1 MAGSR
6 QIRSVR
12 WCSDDRMTTGK
23 KQPRVVEGSTAGEQ
37 GSEAAVGST
46 HTNPYLFFLDAYQKK
61 AKAASTSR
69 RFKIAQC
76 SKPAADIWNN
86 MSDAERAPF
95 VEMAKE
101 RKARMKKPIPKGKK
115 KKALPVFRSRCSP
128 LKLVKVNK
136 ALTKAQRDAV
146 KGLGFGSMLQLKCTM
161 LSRDFINRLVKHF
174 NPVTRSLEF
183 GRARVYRIT
192 ADDVER
198 ALGLSCGTIPVPT
211 DCQDRHVEHITN
223 MFKGKEEKELKRGV
237 TFAMMQQV
245 FDGKKHDMKFQTSYV
260 LFVLSCFLCPTTKDV
275 AATKF
280 YPAVHDLKQ
289 TRTYAWAEF
298 VLQWLAAEIAK
309 YKKRSAKVVEGKKD
323 SAGVAGCVLLLML
336 LYFDKHPMGMK
347 VGQEGEP
354 LIQSWTTKLIKERIA
369 KEETLELV
377 DPISERFPQPS
388 YRHPYTNAAFH
399 DLKKYFIN
407 QMQVLDVMDAA
418 LMGDVPETCT
428 RSPSKRKASTKRK
441 NRNEDDV
448 EMGDV
453 HMDVEDIPSTSTVNA
468 KKVRHGEDME
478 DMDGSRMSGLL
489 FAQNMPLYSPE
500 HVMADVLQ
508 RVELQEETVVAK
520 GDKQGEGEEHYE
532 QEEDDDDDEEEDDE
546 EEEEE
551 EDGEEEDE
559 EDDDDH
565 DDDDEGEGEGEGDG
579 DGDGDGEG
587 DKEGEGQGQGDE
599 EVEKEEQVPMTPP
612 LNKRPRTRS
621 QKSKSV
627 TRPSTKRGTRTFK
640 PSRATRTPYVAPPE
654 VKLSK
659 PTKQERQVWASVMQP
674 PKRTGEEDYV
684 FKMGGGRI
692 HLSHHML
699 HEVFKPRGHMST
711 MVMTTMTE
719 WLMKEEKAKA
729 PIKDGVPR
737 PSRHMFSSYF
747 VLFLPVLLT
756 DIEHWYCVV
765 VNLVDKRIEVLDSM
779 ALQSTV
785 KKVATVTVV
794 STGQAWHD
802 CGFYTLKFMEHWT
815 GGRMNTRE
823 LEDHVGADPIDVRKK
838 LLVRLLLSPH
848 NLLRD
853 VVVSNFV
860 K

>member
-101 RKARMKKPIPKGKK
+101 RKACMKKPIPKEKK
-115 KKALPVFRSRCSP
+115 KKALPVFPSRCSP

-245 FDGKKHDMKFQTSYV
+245 FDGKKHDVKFQTSYV

-309 YKKRSAKVVEGKKD
+309 YKKRSAKVMEGKKD

-347 VGQEGEP
+347 
-354 LIQSWTTKLIKERIA
+354 
-369 KEETLELV
+369 
-377 DPISERFPQPS
+377 
-388 YRHPYTNAAFH
+388 YTNAAFH

-468 KKVRHGEDME
+468 KKVRHGEDM
-478 DMDGSRMSGLL
+478 DGSRMSGLL
-489 FAQNMPLYSPE
+489 FAQNMPL
-500 HVMADVLQ
+500 
-508 RVELQEETVVAK
+508 
-520 GDKQGEGEEHYE
+520 
-532 QEEDDDDDEEEDDE
+532 
-546 EEEEE
+546 
-551 EDGEEEDE
+551 
-559 EDDDDH
+559 
-565 DDDDEGEGEGEGDG
+565 
-579 DGDGDGEG
+579 
-587 DKEGEGQGQGDE
+587 
-599 EVEKEEQVPMTPP
+599 
-612 LNKRPRTRS
+612 
-621 QKSKSV
+621 
-627 TRPSTKRGTRTFK
+627 
-640 PSRATRTPYVAPPE
+640 
-654 VKLSK
+654 
-659 PTKQERQVWASVMQP
+659 
-674 PKRTGEEDYV
+674 DYV

-794 STGQAWHD
+794 RMLFNVLSRTRTTQQLPTPWHDWHVHEPHVPQQSNTHD

-823 LEDHVGADPIDVRKK
+823 LEDHVGADPIDVRKR